1 MLNRKNVGTWS
12 KAFPE
17 RENGN
22 GFRANTQTVYEYLK
36 EHGASFFVDIVS
48 GTNLLSSV
56 VEEALGEL
64 VFRGLVSADSFTGLR
79 ALLTPL
85 SKSTHR
91 EVETIDGYLS
101 EATHGIQGTAERL
114 ERLMPQQSRVIQ
126 LDPLPQDATVEIV
139 AVVLDD
145 GTAIGEES
153 AIAPIFER
161 RARER
166 DALTAVA
173 AVFSDVLSSQHGTA
187 ALDSL
192 KQRLVALPARDEV
205 PCRAAIDAV
214 DTYRQRGGARTP
226 DQIDESLRTYAAFV
240 GREAELAKQH
250 AQRKNR

>member
-1 MLNRKNVGTWS
+1 MQAIVWMAAALPVVVGQLSTGPQ
-12 KAFPE
+12 AHMTVT
-17 RENGN
+17 
-22 GFRANTQTVYEYLK
+22 NT
-36 EHGASFFVDIVS
+36 ASQP
-48 GTNLLSSV
+48 
-56 VEEALGEL
+56 
-64 VFRGLVSADSFTGLR
+64 VSAWAFAVVTHPEAGR
-79 ALLTPL
+79 
-85 SKSTHR
+85 THR

-153 AIAPIFER
+153 AIVPIFER

>member
-1 MLNRKNVGTWS
+1 
-12 KAFPE
+12 
-17 RENGN
+17 
-22 GFRANTQTVYEYLK
+22 
-36 EHGASFFVDIVS
+36 
-48 GTNLLSSV
+48 
-56 VEEALGEL
+56 
-64 VFRGLVSADSFTGLR
+64 
-79 ALLTPL
+79 
-85 SKSTHR
+85 
-91 EVETIDGYLS
+91 
-101 EATHGIQGTAERL
+101 
-114 ERLMPQQSRVIQ
+114 MPQQSRVIQ

>member
-1 MLNRKNVGTWS
+1 MSPKTILWIALVSTATAAAVEMPLS
-12 KAFPE
+12 
-17 RENGN
+17 
-22 GFRANTQTVYEYLK
+22 V
-36 EHGASFFVDIVS
+36 SDIVP
-48 GTNLLSSV
+48 GTPGHVRLTNTSRQPVTAWSLATTQSSN
-56 VEEALGEL
+56 G
-64 VFRGLVSADSFTGLR
+64 R
-79 ALLTPL
+79 
-85 SKSTHR
+85 THR
-91 EVETIDGYLS
+91 EVHTADGYLS